1 MRGAIDPRA
10 GSRIGVVISFII
22 TPRHGFDWRFE
33 IFSPFTFRLDLVDC
47 ADGSHLLYRSFH
59 FERYQSQLL
68 VRPNKT
74 GHLFPAIRTCSRD

>member
-10 GSRIGVVISFII
+10 GSRTGVVISFII

-33 IFSPFTFRLDLVDC
+33 ISSPFTFHLDLVDC
-47 ADGSHLLYRSFH
+47 VDGSHLLYRSFY

-68 VRPNKT
+68 IHPSKA
-74 GHLFPAIRTCSRD
+74 GHLLPAFGTCSRD